1 MTDSKLGPGIISGL
15 EDLVGGTPMLQLRLP
30 DVPDHVRLLA
40 KVEMLNPLASV
51 KDRAALWMLRE
62 AERTG
67 KLPLEGGGTVVEAS
81 SGNTAISLAAL
92 AAMRGHRCVIVLPD
106 NATEERKAILRAYG
120 AELIL
125 ADHTQGLPAAIAKAA
140 GIAKSIPGSWLCGQ
154 EANPVNVEAHYRTT
168 APEIWEATGGE
179 VDVVV
184 CGVGTGGTLTG
195 ITKFLKER
203 RSIHTVAV
211 EPTGSPVLSG
221 GERGPHKIPG
231 MGGGFIN
238 PVTDVDCID
247 QVITVADEDAAD
259 SAKELTRSM
268 GLFVGVSSGAA
279 VHAARVLAAS
289 DRWAGATIVTVLP
302 DSGERYL
309 SIWESLGSQ
318 AQQARA
324 A

>member
-15 EDLVGGTPMLQLRLP
+15 EDLVGRTPMVRLRLP

-51 KDRAALWMLRE
+51 KDRAALWMLRD

-67 KLPLEGGGTVVEAS
+67 KLPLDGGGTVVEAS

-120 AELIL
+120 AELVL

-154 EANPVNVEAHYRTT
+154 EANPVNVEAHYHTT

-195 ITKFLKER
+195 ITKFMKER
-203 RSIHTVAV
+203 RRIHTVAV

-247 QVITVADEDAAD
+247 QVITVADEAAAD
-259 SAKELTRSM
+259 SAKELTRSL

-289 DRWAGATIVTVLP
+289 ERWAGATIVTVLP